1 MTGKEMLRLLKKNG
15 FWITKT
21 DSSHHYLTN
30 GEKTTCIPIHGKQ
43 ELKKG
48 TQEAILK
55 QAGLK

>member
-30 GEKTTCIPIHGKQ
+30 GEKMTCIPYLYKVN
-43 ELKKG
+43 KS
-48 TQEAILK
+48 
-55 QAGLK
+55 